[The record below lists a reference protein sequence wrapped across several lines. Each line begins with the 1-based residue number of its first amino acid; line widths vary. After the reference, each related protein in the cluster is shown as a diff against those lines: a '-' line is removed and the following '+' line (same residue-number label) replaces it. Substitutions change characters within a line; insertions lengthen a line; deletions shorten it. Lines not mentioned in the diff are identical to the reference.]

1 MNGKL
6 KLNFI
11 GRYEQTEAI
20 IGMAALIQINNQ
32 HQREVKHRFNR
43 AGNPSIELKENEME
57 LWITEM
63 KRVFLFFF
71 TLYSNSSFFLLLLLL
86 VC

>member
-1 MNGKL
+1 M
-6 KLNFI
+6 NFI
-11 GRYEQTEAI
+11 GRYEQTQAV
-20 IGMAALIQINNQ
+20 IGLAALIQINNQ

-43 AGNPSIELKENEME
+43 AGDPSIELKESEME

-63 KRVFLFFF
+63 KRGFLFFF
-71 TLYSNSSFFLLLLLL
+71 TPYSNSSSFLLLLRLL